1 VGLEKKILKNAE
13 GGAECGKNITFGF
26 SAPLETTSGH
36 DVTELPYFR
45 NGINFMAPQ
54 TDLPAVWDS
63 YQNVVKNL
71 RDKGLTEGI
80 TITSYYED
88 RQGERYETSWT
99 INPLLLE
106 GSGYSEYKGYED
118 EVQALEDQARALEK
132 ISRDLKEVKEAMDHS
147 REEQMG

>member
-1 VGLEKKILKNAE
+1 LPGYTERPHI
-13 GGAECGKNITFGF
+13 
-26 SAPLETTSGH
+26 
-36 DVTELPYFR
+36 TELPYFR
-45 NGINFMAPQ
+45 EGINFMAPQ

-71 RDKGLTEGI
+71 REKGLTEDI
-80 TITSYYED
+80 TITSHYED

-106 GSGYSEYKGYED
+106 GCGYFDYKGYED

-132 ISRDLKEVKEAMDHS
+132 ISHNLGEVKEAMNHL
-147 REEQMG
+147 REEQVS